1 MSKGKLMRRTTGGL
15 CVGGAL
21 VMLVMGETQLQPGGS
36 HLGFALYWLGCFALA
51 IAAMILALLDLL
63 AVRSE
68 ARQAQR
74 SLFEET
80 LIQIREEKRHRPPPS
95 EGESDLKD

>member
-1 MSKGKLMRRTTGGL
+1 MSKAKLIRRTTGGL

-21 VMLVMGETQLQPGGS
+21 VMLVVGETRLQPGGS

-80 LIQIREEKRHRPPPS
+80 LVQIQKEKRQRPPPS
-95 EGESDLKD
+95 AGESNLKD